1 LGIAYSASIGG
12 FTTLVGT
19 PTNVTFLTIWRQS
32 FPQGPEISA
41 GQWML
46 AVAPLGALYL
56 VCAWGCLTWGLP
68 VIPGAENLEKDF
80 FTRRLKQLGPP
91 RRPEW
96 LMLVVFV
103 TTALLWMVRKPL
115 TFGETT
121 LLTGWQSW
129 RVLSWIGSTGL
140 HDSTVAMGMAILM
153 FIIPARK
160 NEHGRTER
168 LMDWRTAE
176 RLPWGILLL
185 IGGGFALAGAF
196 QSTGLSLYLGQKFST
211 LVADWPAWLL
221 VAAVCFLLTFLTEL
235 TSNVAT
241 VATLVPVLAQAAV
254 DIELDPRLV
263 MIPATI
269 AASCAFML
277 PIATPPNAIVFGS
290 GRIEMW
296 QMVRYGIVL
305 NLLGVVL
312 ITAAMFL
319 LIVPQLGISLDAI
332 PDWARPPVVP
342 AN

>member
-1 LGIAYSASIGG
+1 
-12 FTTLVGT
+12 
-19 PTNVTFLTIWRQS
+19 
-32 FPQGPEISA
+32 
-41 GQWML
+41 
-46 AVAPLGALYL
+46 
-56 VCAWGCLTWGLP
+56 
-68 VIPGAENLEKDF
+68 
-80 FTRRLKQLGPP
+80 
-91 RRPEW
+91 
-96 LMLVVFV
+96 
-103 TTALLWMVRKPL
+103 
-115 TFGETT
+115 
-121 LLTGWQSW
+121 
-129 RVLSWIGSTGL
+129 
-140 HDSTVAMGMAILM
+140 
-153 FIIPARK
+153 
-160 NEHGRTER
+160 
-168 LMDWRTAE
+168 
-176 RLPWGILLL
+176 
-185 IGGGFALAGAF
+185 
-196 QSTGLSLYLGQKFST
+196 LYLGQKFST

-319 LIVPQLGISLDAI
+319 SIVPQLGISLDAI